1 MIYFVRKELGIV
13 HPDEFMR
20 VPVKWATILMEEG
33 VLVHRE
39 AERAAKSRPRN
50 TKAIQ
55 ADEETTE
62 NLIRKIG
69 PVKGVAVEMAGSR

>member
-1 MIYFVRKELGIV
+1 
-13 HPDEFMR
+13 MR

-50 TKAIQ
+50 TKAIR
-55 ADEETTE
+55 ADEESTE

-69 PVKGVAVEMAGSR
+69 PVKGVAVETVGSR